1 MVLVDC
7 PPSVGK
13 LVSNA
18 LIAATGFLIVT
29 EPSIDASA
37 GVANVMDSIETVR
50 EHYNPDLEVLG
61 VVLNKVPPRS
71 READFRA
78 PSSAT
83 PSATGSGI
91 RSYRCGRSSPKPA
104 APAIRSTPTA
114 AGHRSDRDLRRD
126 LTRIVKKDDHAR
138 QASAGR
144 RLRRQELTKAPGAD
158 PTP

>member
-1 MVLVDC
+1 MRLRKALDAPDLAERFGLVLVDC
-7 PPSVGK
+7 QPSVGK

-18 LIAATGFLIVT
+18 LIAATGVLIVT

-61 VVLNKVPPRS
+61 VVLKRS
-71 READFRA
+71 RPAVGKLTSGR

-114 AGHRSDRDLRRD
+114 AGPP
-126 LTRIVKKDDHAR
+126 I
-138 QASAGR
+138 
-144 RLRRQELTKAPGAD
+144 
-158 PTP
+158 